1 MPASLHPEGSRRV
14 GLWKHVFTQ
23 QKWATLYRSEFA
35 RVALAMREASEELCQ
50 LPELLTPM
58 LMDVLLGE
66 AG

>member
-1 MPASLHPEGSRRV
+1 M
-14 GLWKHVFTQ
+14 FTQ
-23 QKWATLYRSEFA
+23 REWAPLYRSEFA
-35 RVALAMREASEELCQ
+35 RVALAVREASEELCQ